1 MFPTRLLLAV
11 TLLLT
16 LSAPALA
23 QSASDIRCLVLSDAF
38 ATRSNNEA
46 IKKAAQPVAFFY
58 AGKIDGRW
66 TDAQLLAEIIKQ
78 KKSVNF
84 KNSGAEMQACASR
97 MQVSL
102 RRLGT
107 SVAKTSR

>member
-1 MFPTRLLLAV
+1 MFLTRLLLAV

-16 LSAPALA
+16 LSSPALGQLA
-23 QSASDIRCLVLSDAF
+23 TDIRCLVLSDAF

-46 IKKAAQPVAFFY
+46 IKGATQPVAFFY

-66 TDAQLLAEIIKQ
+66 ADAQLLAEITKQ
-78 KKSVNF
+78 KKLVSS
-84 KNSGAEMQACASR
+84 KNAGAEMQACASR

-107 SVAKTSR
+107 SIAKTKR